1 MGRARIRL
9 VNDFAGK
16 VAVVTG
22 GASGIGRAC
31 SLAFARL
38 GSDIVVADLNDGRMA
53 STVREVEALGR
64 RALAMRTD
72 VSKDLAVED
81 LARTAIAEMGHV
93 DLVMNN
99 AGVVLGGPVEKITM
113 SDWEWIL
120 GINLFGVIRGCRA
133 FLPHLLERGSGHIV
147 NTASFAGLMAHN
159 PLTIPYDTSKFGVM
173 GLSQGLALYL
183 RPRGVGV
190 SVLCPGYIQTNL
202 GENRRMIGMEEVA
215 GPSRVAD
222 RVTTVEEL
230 AERVVE
236 AVLANR
242 FLVLSQPEHLEIVV
256 RRWQD
261 IDSHIDRQIRA
272 REREVQPEEVQ
283 EEGSRIP

>member
-1 MGRARIRL
+1 M
-9 VNDFAGK
+9 DWKGK

-31 SLAFARL
+31 AMAFARR
-38 GSDIVVADLNDGRMA
+38 GCDVVVADVNAQRMA
-53 STVREVEALGR
+53 STVTEIESLGR
-64 RALAMRTD
+64 RALAIRTD
-72 VSKDLAVED
+72 VSKDSDVEALAGDAV
-81 LARTAIAEMGHV
+81 AEMGHV

-99 AGVVLGGPVEKITM
+99 AGVVLGGPIEKISM

-173 GLSQGLALYL
+173 GLSQGLALSL
-183 RPRGVGV
+183 RPRGIGV

-202 GENRRMIGMEEVA
+202 GENRRMVGMEPEA
-215 GPSRVAD
+215 GATRVAD
-222 RVTTVEEL
+222 RVTTVEDL
-230 AERVVE
+230 AARVVE
-236 AVLANR
+236 AVEGNR
-242 FLVLSQPEHLEIVV
+242 FLVLSQVEHLDIVV

-261 IDSHIDRQIRA
+261 IDTHIDKQIRA
-272 REREVQPEEVQ
+272 ARKNAEKN
-283 EEGSRIP
+283 I

>member
-1 MGRARIRL
+1 MKRHARIRL
-9 VNDFAGK
+9 SMDWKGK

-31 SLAFARL
+31 AMAFARR
-38 GSDIVVADLNDGRMA
+38 GCDVVVADVNAQRMA
-53 STVREVEALGR
+53 STVTEIESLGR
-64 RALAMRTD
+64 RALAIRTD
-72 VSKDLAVED
+72 VSKDSDVEALAGDAV
-81 LARTAIAEMGHV
+81 AEMGHV

-99 AGVVLGGPVEKITM
+99 AGVVLGGPIEKISM

-173 GLSQGLALYL
+173 GLSQGLALSL
-183 RPRGVGV
+183 RPRGIGV

-202 GENRRMIGMEEVA
+202 GENRRMVGMEPEA
-215 GPSRVAD
+215 GATRVAD
-222 RVTTVEEL
+222 RVTTVEDL
-230 AERVVE
+230 AARVVE
-236 AVLANR
+236 AVEGNR
-242 FLVLSQPEHLEIVV
+242 FLVLSQVEHLDIVV

-261 IDSHIDRQIRA
+261 IDTHIDKQIRA
-272 REREVQPEEVQ
+272 ARKNAEKN
-283 EEGSRIP
+283 I